1 MSVVGGGTL
10 AQRVHLLGEWSDLAS
25 LFNACDVV
33 CSSALNDGA
42 RMTLVAA
49 MLCGVPCVATG
60 MGAQGEVIGHHGV
73 AVEAGSPAA
82 FVKGIQRVLALT
94 PEKRAAMAQGARK
107 HALQNYVYVRSLQR
121 YLQLYYDLIG
131 RQSLVSQEMPTPE
144 IDATVPVPAKVGAS
158 AENRKPLVTMAE
170 LADPDSL
177 ETKVTE
183 HSAETLPKWRL
194 DQEQERT
201 KREQEVSQKIASTQ
215 SSGDVLQVF
224 EAELAKPQNN
234 DRAFNERARG
244 VADESEELLS
254 MEALAAPTA
263 GAARVTQAPA
273 PVAVPAPAPVAVS
286 APAPVA
292 VPAPAPVA
300 VPAPAPVVVP
310 TPAPVV
316 ASAPA
321 PVVASA
327 PMPAA
332 AAPVAKVTPA
342 PVLAATPAPAQQP
355 APAPTATP
363 EPASV
368 TQPLAALALLE
379 TPTEQPQQLGLLAD
393 DAPTTPAQEVSPQLD
408 LLASG

>member
-1 MSVVGGGTL
+1 
-10 AQRVHLLGEWSDLAS
+10 
-25 LFNACDVV
+25 
-33 CSSALNDGA
+33 
-42 RMTLVAA
+42 
-49 MLCGVPCVATG
+49 
-60 MGAQGEVIGHHGV
+60 
-73 AVEAGSPAA
+73 
-82 FVKGIQRVLALT
+82 
-94 PEKRAAMAQGARK
+94 
-107 HALQNYVYVRSLQR
+107 
-121 YLQLYYDLIG
+121 
-131 RQSLVSQEMPTPE
+131 
-144 IDATVPVPAKVGAS
+144 
-158 AENRKPLVTMAE
+158 MAE

-183 HSAETLPKWRL
+183 HSAETSPKWRL

-286 APAPVA
+286 APAPVS
-292 VPAPAPVA
+292 VPAPAPVAVSAPAPVLASAPASVA